1 MKCKSQ
7 NSIGN
12 TKYHDFHVEF
22 WQCRGGGILFV
33 CRATCL
39 TIWHCSVQ
47 KTCHHWFFP
56 LINMFSSARWT
67 DSIVSRLLS
76 DSWCVALTPTFFF
89 CRFGFVLPGIF
100 FAQSSKQL
108 QRETW
113 NKRLQSALKLQQWQS
128 GVTGQ
133 SSINVF
139 STRWRNQLMN
149 YTHMQN
155 CRFTSIYEWTR
166 FEPMSDCF
174 WYELCNL
181 IQIFIGKVDLAMQ
194 SPVNNLCSGNHQLAL
209 FEMIFAAQRR

>member
-1 MKCKSQ
+1 MNRQ
-7 NSIGN
+7 
-12 TKYHDFHVEF
+12 YRFEVAV
-22 WQCRGGGILFV
+22 W
-33 CRATCL
+33 
-39 TIWHCSVQ
+39 
-47 KTCHHWFFP
+47 
-56 LINMFSSARWT
+56 
-67 DSIVSRLLS
+67 LL
-76 DSWCVALTPTFFF
+76 CVALTPTFFLSV
-89 CRFGFVLPGIF
+89 RFRFAWDF

-139 STRWRNQLMN
+139 STKWRNQLMN

-166 FEPMSDCF
+166 FEPMSDYF

-181 IQIFIGKVDLAMQ
+181 IHISLGRWISQCNPLWTTYAAGIT
-194 SPVNNLCSGNHQLAL
+194 NLRL

>member
-1 MKCKSQ
+1 MNRQ
-7 NSIGN
+7 
-12 TKYHDFHVEF
+12 YRFEVAV
-22 WQCRGGGILFV
+22 WLLV
-33 CRATCL
+33 CGVDAYL
-39 TIWHCSVQ
+39 
-47 KTCHHWFFP
+47 
-56 LINMFSSARWT
+56 
-67 DSIVSRLLS
+67 
-76 DSWCVALTPTFFF
+76 FF